1 MEAVDPPLRIS
12 GSERPNRRTNQ
23 LHVFLRH
30 RLLREA
36 GGFEG
41 FRFLMAEV
49 ELESC
54 REPSLVVGPDHPA
67 QDIDLDTAS
76 RAFDVAACPNQ
87 NPVCDDAKIQRFNH
101 LGLEGVRFHPSANP
115 RSTFER
121 LLAASRDQLGLR
133 MDVLHGGIEIA
144 AIEGV
149 EYSPHLRDN
158 LRISVL

>member
-1 MEAVDPPLRIS
+1 MPLPAPLMWLS
-12 GSERPNRRTNQ
+12 GR
-23 LHVFLRH
+23 
-30 RLLREA
+30 
-36 GGFEG
+36 
-41 FRFLMAEV
+41 
-49 ELESC
+49 
-54 REPSLVVGPDHPA
+54 
-67 QDIDLDTAS
+67 
-76 RAFDVAACPNQ
+76 NQ

-158 LRISVL
+158 LRISVLHCPRSIPQAQESA